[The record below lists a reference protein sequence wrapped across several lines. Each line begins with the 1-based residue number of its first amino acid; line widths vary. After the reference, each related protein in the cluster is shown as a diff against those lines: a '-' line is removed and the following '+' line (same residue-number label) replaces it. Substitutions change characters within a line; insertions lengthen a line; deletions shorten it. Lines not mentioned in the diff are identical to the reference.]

1 MATLT
6 GLFNACTALIVV
18 AVISAIIVLLFAAV
32 LMIIDAVHDM
42 WEDKHNG

>member
-1 MATLT
+1 MPTLT
-6 GLFNACTALIVV
+6 GLFNACTVLIVV
-18 AVISAIIVLLFAAV
+18 AVTLAVIVILFVAV